1 MLFLV
6 ALFLTPL
13 FLTIPA
19 FATAPALI
27 IVGFLMMQQVSRIA
41 WDDITKAIPCFACI
55 TMMGFAYSISDGI
68 AFGFITYT
76 ILHVLTGK
84 AKELSWLMYVLSILF
99 VLKYF
104 II

>member
-1 MLFLV
+1 M
-6 ALFLTPL
+6 
-13 FLTIPA
+13 
-19 FATAPALI
+19 I
-27 IVGFLMMQQVSRIA
+27 IVGFLMMQQVSHID
-41 WDDITKAIPCFACI
+41 WSDLTKAIPCFACI

-76 ILHVLTGK
+76 LLHVLTGK
-84 AKELSWLMYVLSILF
+84 GKELSWLMYVLSILF